1 MSNEEDMQRTLV
13 AEFPLLNVQWDRT
26 ASAYEFITVS
36 SYTQLGA
43 NIWVAQQDIDLSG
56 YAMQKKT
63 FYPYSSFEQRASG
76 TSAQTIAPVPPA
88 TTLTRQPYIG
98 EITLISSVPLD
109 NTALIAALTF
119 TPGFIS
125 GSGVGAP
132 SRFDRSVIV
141 HGEVKTFTLDSTLAV
156 PGGNNFLRLLNNETF
171 SSLEP
176 TAADKLYGYRII
188 TLASTFGEIES
199 AFVPASRVLI
209 PGTLSSEPKLEYMM
223 RLKRSYELANQ
234 V

>member
-26 ASAYEFITVS
+26 ASVYEFVTVS
-36 SYTQLGA
+36 PYTQLAA
-43 NIWVAQQDIDLSG
+43 NIWFAQQDIDLSG

-76 TSAQTIAPVPPA
+76 TSAQTVDP
-88 TTLTRQPYIG
+88 LTRQPYIG

-109 NTALIAALTF
+109 NTAIIAALTF

-141 HGEVKTFTLDSTLAV
+141 HGEIKTFTLDSTLAV